1 MQVQPQLGME
11 PKPNQ
16 VCMMIFDH
24 DSVLVIFLHI
34 NLAWF
39 GLCFDLR
46 SNLHAARKLTWMYMG
61 INLQARVFFCFFLFW
76 AVGATFSM
84 RFRRSAGQ
92 NTQDWPCAVGCRT
105 RGHTRPGPRAFRA
118 KAAGRTAELT
128 SKPDFSFVLFGSWL
142 WVRIFRCGFDGAPAR
157 TPEIGPA
164 PMVAAPGA
172 ILARARAL
180 SGRKAAG
187 RTAELTSKP
196 DFSFVL
202 FCFVWFLAMGSD
214 FSMRFRRSAGQNTRD
229 WPCAVGCRTRGH
241 TRPGPRA
248 FRAKSGRPYCRVVGE
263 VAGRG
268 RVGQDDVRGVPGPH
282 PRGGRHR
289 PRQGVWPGG
298 SGALGGPGT
307 APPAPW
313 SPPPARRTASYR

>member
-1 MQVQPQLGME
+1 MQVQQQLGME

-92 NTQDWPCAVGCRT
+92 NTRDWPCAVGCRT

-164 PMVAAPGA
+164 PLVAAPGA

-187 RTAELTSKP
+187 CTAASWVKWQAEVELDRMT
-196 DFSFVL
+196 F
-202 FCFVWFLAMGSD
+202 
-214 FSMRFRRSAGQNTRD
+214 
-229 WPCAVGCRTRGH
+229 AVF
-241 TRPGPRA
+241 PGPTP
-248 FRAKSGRPYCRVVGE
+248 GGGGTGP
-263 VAGRG
+263 GRG
-268 RVGQDDVRGVPGPH
+268 SGPVGLGP
-282 PRGGRHR
+282 
-289 PRQGVWPGG
+289 W
-298 SGALGGPGT
+298 GAPGT
-307 APPAPW
+307 DPPAPW

>member
-24 DSVLVIFLHI
+24 DSVLVIILHI

-92 NTQDWPCAVGCRT
+92 NTRDWPCAVGCRT

-118 KAAGRTAELT
+118 K
-128 SKPDFSFVLFGSWL
+128 
-142 WVRIFRCGFDGAPAR
+142 
-157 TPEIGPA
+157 
-164 PMVAAPGA
+164 
-172 ILARARAL
+172 
-180 SGRKAAG
+180 SGRPYCRINLQA
-187 RTAELTSKP
+187 RV
-196 DFSFVL
+196 F

-241 TRPGPRA
+241 ARPGPRA
-248 FRAKSGRPYCRVVGE
+248 FRAKSGRLYCRVVGE

-268 RVGQDDVRGVPGPH
+268 RVGQDDARGVPGPH
-282 PRGGRHR
+282 PRGGRRR
-289 PRQGVWPGG
+289 PRQGVWASG

-307 APPAPW
+307 DPPAPW

>member
-24 DSVLVIFLHI
+24 DSVLVIILHI

-92 NTQDWPCAVGCRT
+92 NT
-105 RGHTRPGPRAFRA
+105 
-118 KAAGRTAELT
+118 
-128 SKPDFSFVLFGSWL
+128 
-142 WVRIFRCGFDGAPAR
+142 
-157 TPEIGPA
+157 
-164 PMVAAPGA
+164 
-172 ILARARAL
+172 
-180 SGRKAAG
+180 
-187 RTAELTSKP
+187 
-196 DFSFVL
+196 
-202 FCFVWFLAMGSD
+202 
-214 FSMRFRRSAGQNTRD
+214 RD

-248 FRAKSGRPYCRVVGE
+248 FRAKSGRLHCRVVGE

-282 PRGGRHR
+282 PRGGRRR
-289 PRQGVWPGG
+289 PRQGVWAGG

-307 APPAPW
+307 DPPAPW